1 MFRNLQI
8 TLTVLLLVGCA
19 PVLTYR
25 DFENP
30 VFFANQ
36 GRGYC
41 FDCKRKSGLLVA
53 VWPDGRIL
61 RARSDEEVGNAYSYG
76 TLKPEDLEAVKQSV
90 KALYDQNIESPGVP
104 IDFPYR
110 SIWTYPEGVD
120 SVDCPNYFYSID
132 DTEGYQPDE
141 VLEEIMRMDMENSK
155 SLTWNELPRFRPPVN
170 GVWTSRK
177 ETMENSD

>member
-36 GRGYC
+36 ASGYC
-41 FDCKRKSGLLVA
+41 SDCKWKSGLLVA

-61 RARSDEEVGNAYSYG
+61 RARSGEEVGYVYSYG
-76 TLKPEDLEAVKQSV
+76 ILKPEDLDAIKRSV

-104 IDFPYR
+104 VDFSYR
-110 SIWTYPEGVD
+110 NIWTYPEGVA
-120 SVDCPNYFYSID
+120 SADCPNYFYSID
-132 DTEGYQPDE
+132 DAEGY
-141 VLEEIMRMDMENSK
+141 LI
-155 SLTWNELPRFRPPVN
+155 LPSNN
-170 GVWTSRK
+170 GQRVK
-177 ETMENSD
+177 